1 MNNISIKFVIIFWI
15 LILLVSGIVL
25 YSVMQSP
32 PMEKANQPIPIIE
45 ADIKEPSATTIDR
58 IETQK
63 FLDELEAWNQRHGRM
78 KDE

>member
-1 MNNISIKFVIIFWI
+1 MNKWEIIMLIKIVVLMI
-15 LILLVSGIVL
+15 LSMIVGAILHKEFHPQ
-25 YSVMQSP
+25 SVQ
-32 PMEKANQPIPIIE
+32 KPIPIIE

-63 FLDELEAWNQRHGRM
+63 FLDELEAWNRRHGRM